1 MSVTIDAKPQSL
13 PEPPLPK
20 AEPCVIVI
28 FGGLGDLTRRM
39 LVPALARLWQ
49 AKSLPGSFAILG
61 VDLKKMADEEFREH
75 LRSGIFTSDGQSE
88 DITQEAWSSFAPR
101 LFYIAGKL
109 EDEAT
114 YRSIDDRLQR
124 LTAEGSS
131 ANHLFYCSTPP
142 TLAPAIVKGLG
153 AVGLAG
159 EG

>member
-28 FGGLGDLTRRM
+28 FGALGDLTRRM

-49 AKSLPGSFAILG
+49 AESLPRGFAIVG
-61 VDLKKMADEEFREH
+61 VDLKKMTDEEFREH
-75 LRSGIFTSDGQSE
+75 LRSGVFTSDGKSD
-88 DITQEAWSSFAPR
+88 DITQDTWSSLAAG
-101 LFYIAGKL
+101 LFYIQGEL
-109 EDEAT
+109 ENEAT
-114 YRSIDDRLQR
+114 YRSIHQR
-124 LTAEGSS
+124 LERLAAEGSS

-142 TLAPAIVKGLG
+142 TLAPAIVQGLG

-159 EG
+159 